1 MTGLVGC
8 RRGAS
13 AVEFA
18 LVMPAFLMGTFLLL
32 EGGRAEYKKQALNE
46 LSAAAARCA
55 AIAPTGCKSVSDVQS
70 WTVSRASSVEKL
82 TLTTA
87 MVTVTMV
94 GATAQAGVCNGVASM
109 AQVTIAY
116 PYTQEKMTLLPQS
129 TMPAKLTATSCFPVV
144 T

>member
-1 MTGLVGC
+1 MRRLAAC

-18 LVMPAFLMGTFLLL
+18 LVMPAFLMSTFLLL

-55 AIAPTGCKSVSDVQS
+55 AIAPTGCKSVGDVQS
-70 WTVSRASSVEKL
+70 WTVTRAASVEKL

-94 GATAQAGVCNGVASM
+94 GSSAQAGVCNGVASM

-116 PYTQEKMTLLPQS
+116 PYKHETMSLLPQS

-144 T
+144 S